1 MLSALLAQQIAGET
15 TEAIGYNVIITDN
28 AGMVIGSGDV
38 ARVGTFHE
46 ASVDVMQTREPAWHD
61 PEQARALE
69 GVRPGITLPLLIGED
84 QAVGTVGITGSP
96 RQVRR
101 FGIVVRR
108 QTEILLQ
115 ESELL
120 RSRLLRERALERLV
134 AEVAQFDPDLVDP
147 AVLHEAAGALGFT
160 IPHSRAVVLL
170 ELTASRHPEVLRTV
184 RATYQHAQDI
194 VAIRS
199 ATRCVVLA
207 DLVARDAGRL
217 EELAQHVADQLSASS
232 GRAVAGISEG
242 AATLEELRDAC
253 RDAED
258 ALRIGATI
266 RPPII
271 QSSGSASCVSRRRS
285 PRCPACNAGASSRVG
300 SDPSRRSRQS

>member
-1 MLSALLAQQIAGET
+1 M
-15 TEAIGYNVIITDN
+15 
-28 AGMVIGSGDV
+28 
-38 ARVGTFHE
+38 
-46 ASVDVMQTREPAWHD
+46 
-61 PEQARALE
+61 
-69 GVRPGITLPLLIGED
+69 
-84 QAVGTVGITGSP
+84 
-96 RQVRR
+96 
-101 FGIVVRR
+101 
-108 QTEILLQ
+108 
-115 ESELL
+115 
-120 RSRLLRERALERLV
+120 LRERALERLV

-170 ELTASRHPEVLRTV
+170 ELTASTVGPEVLRTV

-207 DLVARDAGRL
+207 DLRSRDAGRL

-266 RPPII
+266 RPDHPVVRIRELRLP
-271 QSSGSASCVSRRRS
+271 QALASLPRMQRRRLVES
-285 PRCPACNAGASSRVG
+285 GLGPLAGEDQAELTRTLVAWCESGFNLVAASAALHVHRNTLIYRLDKLEQLLGRPWRDHRAMIAAYVAALAG
-300 SDPSRRSRQS
+300 QLAAD